1 MLNVTL
7 AFEPCCVTKMRLT
20 RVCMGTLWVCFKYL
34 KFNVLQIKLTA
45 LLSFRIL
52 YCFKHFQRVNAGGGV
67 PLEKDTR
74 LAGSELNYHTAKAKI
89 FLRSGRSCYR
99 SNQTWGKFVPT

>member
-52 YCFKHFQRVNAGGGV
+52 YCFTLVN
-67 PLEKDTR
+67 ER
-74 LAGSELNYHTAKAKI
+74 S
-89 FLRSGRSCYR
+89 SGRCDEI
-99 SNQTWGKFVPT
+99 Q